1 MTSLPLGGILASAA
15 GASLAQNKA
24 ADVERAGQ
32 DTNQQRQL
40 RGVEKALAAEG
51 LAAADEDQATSERDA
66 DGRRLWERE
75 RRQHNNSQ
83 TSPDQ
88 ATQDIAE
95 HLPVKD
101 PSGNSGNQLDLTG

>member
-1 MTSLPLGGILASAA
+1 MSSLPLSGILASAA
-15 GASLAQNKA
+15 GTAMAQNKA

-51 LAAADEDQATSERDA
+51 LAAADEDQASSERDA
-66 DGRRLWERE
+66 DGRRLWERDG
-75 RRQHNNSQ
+75 RQQAKSQ
-83 TSPDQ
+83 S
-88 ATQDIAE
+88 QDAEVTAEE

-101 PSGNSGNQLDLTG
+101 PTGASGNQLDLTG

>member
-1 MTSLPLGGILASAA
+1 M
-15 GASLAQNKA
+15 AQNKA

-51 LAAADEDQATSERDA
+51 LAAADEDQASSERDA
-66 DGRRLWERE
+66 DGRRLWERDG
-75 RRQHNNSQ
+75 RQQAKSQ
-83 TSPDQ
+83 ASDLEVT
-88 ATQDIAE
+88 AEE

-101 PSGNSGNQLDLTG
+101 PTGNSGNQLDLTG